1 MQRKIFLQLFLLVII
16 LISCMLFYKTYF
28 KNKNIQ
34 TNLATIKTVIKEE
47 DQKKGD
53 LMYDIEYISQAKNG
67 KEYVVRSKVSK
78 INKEQPHLILMEGVV
93 AIINTKNSN
102 PINISA
108 NNATYNKL
116 THDTKFYENTKTAYD
131 DHIVTS
137 ENVNLMFDKNLASVF
152 NNVVYKDLNTRV
164 IADKIEIDL
173 ITKNLQIS
181 MNDKSKKVKVINLN

>member
-16 LISCMLFYKTYF
+16 LISSILFYKTYF
-28 KNKNIQ
+28 KNENIE
-34 TNLATIKTVIKEE
+34 TNSETTKTVIEE
-47 DQKKGD
+47 VDQKKSD
-53 LMYDIEYISQAKNG
+53 LMYDIEYISQSNNG
-67 KEYVVRSKVSK
+67 KEYIVRSKYSK
-78 INKEQPHLILMEGVV
+78 INKEQPHLILMEGVI
-93 AIINTKNSN
+93 AIINMKNSN

-116 THDTKFYENTKTAYD
+116 THNTKFYENIKTTYD
-131 DHIVTS
+131 EHIITS
-137 ENVNLMFDKNLASVF
+137 ENVNLMFNKNLASIF
-152 NNVVYKDLNTRV
+152 NNVVYKTLNTKV